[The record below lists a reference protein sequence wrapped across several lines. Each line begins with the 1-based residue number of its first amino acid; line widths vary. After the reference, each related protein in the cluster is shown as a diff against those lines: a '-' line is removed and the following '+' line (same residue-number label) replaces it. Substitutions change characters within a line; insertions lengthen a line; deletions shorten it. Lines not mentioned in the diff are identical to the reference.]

1 MFVLGHATVLAADKV
16 DYSLSTDKYVQRTE
30 SSWNPRAG
38 LSLQSEVAEAE
49 PNDTCP
55 GQALTCGDV
64 LTQATLT
71 PGDVDL
77 ISFQAI
83 QGDVC
88 VLGTDSAG
96 GLDPDT
102 KITLLNDC
110 GSTVASDDDGGPGLF
125 SLLSYLVPTT
135 GTYTLR
141 IEGLLSSVAGDYVA
155 FVSCAPRNPADIC
168 GTAPPLPCG
177 SFSITGTTVGTLD
190 DYDLTDGTQ
199 NDCTGFATAGADV
212 VYVIDQPSFT
222 LSVTYTSAVDGSL
235 YLVTDCSNPRAS
247 CVAGSDNTLEG
258 EPETLTFTATQ
269 PGPYYLILD
278 NFLGGSGPA
287 GDYTLTGFL
296 DCPPSR
302 WVNVNGYTNSGP
314 GLGAAWADCDNDGDL
329 DLYLPKYGEANQLLE
344 NNGAG
349 SLNSVTNPVLND
361 TGNGRGAAWGDF
373 DNDGDLDLY
382 LSNALSAN
390 KLFENDG
397 TGVFSEVT
405 NSPVNDVSD
414 GRGVAWADYDNDGDL
429 DLYLANAYAAN
440 KLFENDG
447 TGGFSDVT
455 SSPLD
460 DTGNATG
467 VAWADYDNDGDLDL
481 YVANHGQP
489 NRLFENDGAGGFSDA
504 TTAPLDDPG
513 DGRGV
518 AWADYDN
525 DGDLDLYLS
534 NGLSANKLFRND
546 GAAGFSDVTTGILGD
561 TGDGRGVAWGD
572 YDNDGDLDL
581 YLANARSANKLFD
594 NDGAGGFTDATT
606 AVLGDGNSGQAVASA
621 DFDDDGDLDIYL
633 VNAYNFDRLF
643 RNDLPAD
650 NHWLHVDVEGLLS
663 NRTGI
668 GARVRVVTG
677 DVSQIR
683 EVTGGSGYLSQSS
696 LTAEFGLGSATLA
709 DTVEVVWPS
718 GLTQVRVAVAADQRI
733 LMNEHDAAVDVEDL
747 PLPRHLTLL
756 SNVPDPFNPATEIRY
771 LLPGPSAVSI
781 TIYDIRGRAVRHLFD
796 GPQGTGL
803 QRVVWNGANDAG
815 ASLSSGTY
823 VAHIATAYGS
833 DTEKL
838 TLLK

>member
-1 MFVLGHATVLAADKV
+1 
-16 DYSLSTDKYVQRTE
+16 
-30 SSWNPRAG
+30 
-38 LSLQSEVAEAE
+38 
-49 PNDTCP
+49 
-55 GQALTCGDV
+55 
-64 LTQATLT
+64 
-71 PGDVDL
+71 
-77 ISFQAI
+77 
-83 QGDVC
+83 
-88 VLGTDSAG
+88 
-96 GLDPDT
+96 
-102 KITLLNDC
+102 
-110 GSTVASDDDGGPGLF
+110 
-125 SLLSYLVPTT
+125 
-135 GTYTLR
+135 
-141 IEGLLSSVAGDYVA
+141 
-155 FVSCAPRNPADIC
+155 
-168 GTAPPLPCG
+168 
-177 SFSITGTTVGTLD
+177 
-190 DYDLTDGTQ
+190 
-199 NDCTGFATAGADV
+199 
-212 VYVIDQPSFT
+212 
-222 LSVTYTSAVDGSL
+222 
-235 YLVTDCSNPRAS
+235 
-247 CVAGSDNTLEG
+247 LEG

-460 DTGNATG
+460 DTGNAT
-467 VAWADYDNDGDLDL
+467 
-481 YVANHGQP
+481 
-489 NRLFENDGAGGFSDA
+489 
-504 TTAPLDDPG
+504 
-513 DGRGV
+513 GV

-747 PLPRHLTLL
+747 PLPRHLTRL